1 VNAAL
6 HKHVL
11 TLEYLYARYGSREL
25 SGLEFYAEHRHE
37 SPLEVVG
44 ADSAANAA
52 SYTLPQPADFVRN
65 SSTSQP
71 AVFVPAS

>member
-6 HKHVL
+6 HKRDL
-11 TLEYLYARYGSREL
+11 TLEDLYSRYGSREL
-25 SGLEFYAEHRHE
+25 SGLAFYAEHRHE
-37 SPLEVVG
+37 SPLEVG
-44 ADSAANAA
+44 SADSAANAV
-52 SYTLPQPADFVRN
+52 SYTVPQPAGFVRK